1 MLKEY
6 LIQLNTEGYKIM
18 EISKVDFTYKN
29 ITLPKSNN
37 ILFNQSSKLKQGQTL
52 VLNLIE
58 DIPNKK

>member
-1 MLKEY
+1 
-6 LIQLNTEGYKIM
+6 M